1 MASLTSS
8 FGQIIQNLHR
18 RLDVGQHTLEE
29 FFLVAESLGLKEEQI
44 GIEKSPVVSKASLM
58 HSSST
63 ESLHTA
69 DSPAASPNLASM
81 STSSLLDPGNI
92 APPSPDPSRSPR
104 GSVSPA
110 PQTSASSQ
118 PLGGEG
124 DYGQILGSDG
134 DHGQPLGGDGDP
146 GQPLGGDGDHG
157 QAPVHVGEPEQT
169 LRVSKLERICHVCF
183 KRFPEKNFMRHMK
196 THEKLPKITCDKCD
210 AKLSRGEHLRR
221 HNRRCPR

>member
-1 MASLTSS
+1 M
-8 FGQIIQNLHR
+8 
-18 RLDVGQHTLEE
+18 
-29 FFLVAESLGLKEEQI
+29 VAESLGLKEEQI

-92 APPSPDPSRSPR
+92 APPSPDPSRSPP

-110 PQTSASSQ
+110 HQTSASSQ

-124 DYGQILGSDG
+124 D
-134 DHGQPLGGDGDP
+134 
-146 GQPLGGDGDHG
+146 
-157 QAPVHVGEPEQT
+157 
-169 LRVSKLERICHVCF
+169 RSKESF
-183 KRFPEKNFMRHMK
+183 KRD
-196 THEKLPKITCDKCD
+196 LLSKII
-210 AKLSRGEHLRR
+210 SR
-221 HNRRCPR
+221 NPSSKSPSI